1 MSADNFTGQ
10 NISGTY
16 QRLLQLSDNDG
27 FVINGTGSRVDL
39 LRTTSSYALTA
50 SYVPG
55 VTVTTPGGDLWS
67 IQFNSAS
74 TFQGS
79 NKLLF
84 NSVSSVL
91 TLTGSLF
98 TTGSNT
104 FIGTQTV
111 TGSLF
116 TTGSNTLIGN
126 TTLTGSLSIT
136 GSTLQVGS
144 NTLYGDTLLSG
155 SITISGSHLAN
166 TPTIRVY
173 GDMETDGVIKFL
185 PVSYDID
192 PTISGSYIFVSG
204 STDDLYFSQN
214 GAGFSNT
221 TRLRW
226 LEGNLY
232 TGLLNGGLLS
242 IVNTNTYRISSGS
255 GIIVNLNGSYSDN
268 PYPIIEYLN
277 WGNIT
282 NTIDALSG
290 SFDQQFV
297 AISSSAGTPVI
308 KAQGTPYDNGDY
320 NEFIPIGI
328 VLHQNRSTI
337 NGVQTFPGTA
347 YGWKQRSYDFI
358 KAFGALKVSGY
369 TLAQSGSSA
378 RGLALSGGVAWVE
391 GRNYT
396 NDPNSPSY
404 IVEATGITTSKIF
417 RYYQSGSNW
426 QSNWGYNT
434 NGGAGFTDIDPTQ
447 YSNAGTLTS
456 VGSNKWTIQR
466 VYYFPNSA
474 TKALFVYYGNAEY
487 ANEADALA
495 AVTTEPFTE
504 APNTAASAIYVG
516 YMLLRNDA
524 IFTLPVSYTFY
535 QAGLFR
541 GSGTGGAGGGGAS
554 TLAGLTDVSISSV
567 TNGDLLKYNST
578 TGLWNNTKTLSGS
591 YTLSGSLVTN
601 DGVWVQSL
609 TASFI
614 SASSGITGSL
624 FGTASYAD
632 RSFRATEIGD
642 DSYQIDV
649 FEIGY
654 GISQPTSDSVQL
666 YNIQNT
672 PIATV
677 TIDNVANAA
686 NAGFAITATNAD
698 SASYV
703 NTLSQTVVVSGSVD
717 ISGSLF
723 LNGVAVGSS
732 GTETDPVYTAEK
744 STLARTGSNQF
755 NGNQTI
761 TGSLDVSGSFGLYS
775 FGTAAPISSPTR
787 PGLLYFTNTDLYISL
802 D

>member
-290 SFDQQFV
+290 SF
-297 AISSSAGTPVI
+297 
-308 KAQGTPYDNGDY
+308 GDY